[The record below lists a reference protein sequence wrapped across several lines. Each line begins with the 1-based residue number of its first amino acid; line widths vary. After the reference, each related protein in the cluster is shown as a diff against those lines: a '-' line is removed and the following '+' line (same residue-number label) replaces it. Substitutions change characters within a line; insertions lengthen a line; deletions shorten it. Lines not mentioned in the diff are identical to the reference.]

1 VSSDYE
7 QDSIKLAAVVAT
19 ELKELCLNARSSLA
33 DPVVPS
39 TPDTLESVRN
49 AKAARVDAKELAK
62 TVWVG
67 VGLSPN

>member
-7 QDSIKLAAVVAT
+7 QDSIKLAAVAAT

-39 TPDTLESVRN
+39 TPLER
-49 AKAARVDAKELAK
+49 
-62 TVWVG
+62 
-67 VGLSPN
+67 